1 MNYELEI
8 IMAKK
13 PKPFTLRFRLIKS
26 IVFRIGLTALF
37 FTIVFCVIAYA
48 RGYRPNFQTRSLEST
63 GIIAT
68 SSSPKAAKVYVNGI
82 LKGVT
87 DLNLTL
93 PPGEYTVEM
102 KKEGYTD
109 WSKKVILKGEIVIS
123 LDGLLFP
130 KNPSLSPITSL
141 GVSRAIPVDQTDRMI
156 LVADNADLE
165 KDGVYSFSLG
175 NRPLS
180 LLPPLKPLILK
191 KNLPPAVSINSLT
204 ITYSPDYQEG
214 IFEFTSEQGTV
225 SYLLSLDEENTQPFD
240 ITSSKETLIAAWKE
254 EKNREIRKILETF
267 PKPISKIASDSF
279 RLVAFSPD
287 ETKVLYQATKTT
299 VLPPIITPP
308 LIGANQTK
316 EERTLKQNALYV
328 YDRKEDKN
336 FEVTNIQLPS
346 MTPMPVPRTLSLTPT
361 PQPLLYMDESLLY
374 TITWYADSKHFV
386 INEKRQIFVID
397 YDGANKRT
405 IYSGP
410 FEEDFF
416 TVTREGKLLI
426 LTNLNPQHNTSSDL
440 YEVGIR

>member
-1 MNYELEI
+1 MVSITLT
-8 IMAKK
+8 MAKK
-13 PKPFTLRFRLIKS
+13 SKLLGLRFKLIS
-26 IVFRIGLTALF
+26 SVAFRIGLIVLF

-48 RGYRPNFQTRSLEST
+48 RGYRPNFQTRSLEPT

-68 SSSPKAAKVYVNGI
+68 SSSPKAAKVYINGV

-123 LDGLLFP
+123 LEGLLFP
-130 KNPSLSPITSL
+130 KNPSLSPVTSL
-141 GVSRAIPVDQTDRMI
+141 GVSKVIPVGQTDRMI
-156 LVADNADLE
+156 LVADNDDPE

-180 LLPPLKPLILK
+180 LLPPLKALILK
-191 KNLPPAVSINSLT
+191 KNLPTNVSMSSLT

-214 IFEFTSEQGTV
+214 IFEFATEQGTV
-225 SYLLSLDEENTQPFD
+225 SYLLSLNEENTQPFD

-279 RLVAFSPD
+279 RLISFSPD
-287 ETKVLYQATKTT
+287 ETKVLYQAVKPT
-299 VLPPIITPP
+299 VIPPIITPA

-316 EERTLKQNALYV
+316 EERTLKKNALYV

-336 FEVTNIQLPS
+336 FEVTNAQLRSISP
-346 MTPMPVPRTLSLTPT
+346 TPLARTLSLTPT
-361 PQPLLYMDESLLY
+361 AQPLLLDESLLSI
-374 TITWYADSKHFV
+374 ITWYADSKHFV
-386 INEKRQIFVID
+386 ISEKNQIFVVD

-410 FEEDFF
+410 FEENFF